1 MTTETEN
8 PSDWIG
14 RSETTG
20 GVASATSSDILNATL
35 DRDDPMFQPGDALPP
50 AWHWMFFPEVV
61 RLSDT
66 GPDGHLA
73 KGGFMPPV
81 KLPRRMWAGT
91 NMTFHQP
98 LRAGEPITRL
108 STISDVTSKDGRS
121 GALCFVT
128 VTHEISGPNGLA
140 TTDEH
145 LTVYRAPAAP
155 AAPAAPGAPAPKP
168 QPAPTDFDW
177 TRAIHPT
184 PVMLFRFSALTMNS
198 HRIHYDRS
206 YVTEIE
212 GYPGLLVHGNLT
224 ATLLLDLF
232 RREMPAAIL
241 KTFDLRAV
249 SPLYD
254 IDDFS
259 VSGKLGQDG
268 KSATLWAAN
277 HQGALA
283 QQADI
288 TFET

>member
-1 MTTETEN
+1 MTTDMDKLN
-8 PSDWIG
+8 DWIG
-14 RSETTG
+14 RSETTDG
-20 GVASATSSDILNATL
+20 LANATASDVLNATL
-35 DRDDPMFQPGDALPP
+35 DRDDGRFQPGDALPP
-50 AWHWMFFPEVV
+50 AWHWMFFPEIVK
-61 RLSDT
+61 LSDT

-81 KLPRRMWAGT
+81 PLPRRMWAGT
-91 NMTFHQP
+91 KMTFHQP
-98 LRAGEPITRL
+98 LRAGDPITRV

-128 VTHEISGPNGLA
+128 VKHEISGPEGLA

-145 LTVYRAPAAP
+145 LTVYRESAE
-155 AAPAAPGAPAPKP
+155 PGAPAPKP
-168 QPAPTDFDW
+168 QPAPTESDW
-177 TRAIHPT
+177 SRAAHPT
-184 PVMLFRFSALTMNS
+184 PVMLFRYSALTNNS

-232 RREMPAAIL
+232 RREMPNATL
-241 KTFDLRAV
+241 KTFNLRAI

-254 IDDFS
+254 INDFS
-259 VSGKLGQDG
+259 VSGKIGDDG
-268 KSATLWAAN
+268 VSGSLWAAN
-277 HQGALA
+277 ADGALA

-288 TFET
+288 TFEA